1 MSEEGGQVTVLGSFL
16 SANEARLP
24 LAYRNKERLGA
35 AMLRRCA
42 NEIGGEFDTESAE
55 IARLGPVDDLS
66 VREDEILLD
75 RDVAALMHMDELDL
89 QRLLEGLEQEVDRAF
104 GSDALVHWAATRPEA
119 IFFAQDNGDYRMT
132 TESIRESA
140 GTICMKMYEDIREQ
154 NALEKDLVR
163 VLDQNITE
171 LQSATLQLNSQQ
183 ASDVVG
189 NIRHSLMHIKMRL
202 DERRKQSTSRRACRL
217 KKAERK
223 ERYLAMAPNDQEA
236 RLHELRQRVAHYIA
250 ADTGV

>member
-16 SANEARLP
+16 LANEARLP

-42 NEIGGEFDTESAE
+42 NEIGGEFDTDSAD
-55 IARLGPVDDLS
+55 IAHLGPVDDLS

-75 RDVAALMHMDELDL
+75 RDVAALMNMDELDL
-89 QRLLEGLEQEVDRAF
+89 QRLLEDLEQEVDRTF
-104 GSDALVHWAATRPEA
+104 SSDVLVQWAAQRPEA
-119 IFFAQDNGDYRMT
+119 VAFAQDDENYKMA
-132 TESIRESA
+132 TESIRDSA
-140 GTICMKMYEDIREQ
+140 GTICMKMYEDIREK

-163 VLDQNITE
+163 VLDQNIAE
-171 LQSATLQLNSQQ
+171 LQSAALQLASQQ
-183 ASDVVG
+183 TSDVVG
-189 NIRHSLMHIKMRL
+189 NVRHSLMHIKMRL
-202 DERRKQSTSRRACRL
+202 DERRRQSISRRACRV

-223 ERYLAMAPNDQEA
+223 EMYLAMAPSDREA

-250 ADTGV
+250 ADAGV